1 MNSYLNPLRIT
12 DDPFLNKTHRLP
24 NCEEIFEKDISAYF
38 NVIAEKRVSVGI
50 GEFLT
55 VMTYFTI
62 DLLIEYRDN
71 AQNTLPFS
79 IVEDMKAQ
87 IINVLRRNYDA
98 FNNPEIIAE
107 FLTILDKKMYEPN
120 IVSETHSYL
129 SRVRQY

>member
-38 NVIAEKRVSVGI
+38 NVIAEKRGSVGI

>member
-24 NCEEIFEKDISAYF
+24 NCEEMFEKDISAYF
-38 NVIAEKRVSVGI
+38 NVIAEKRGSVGM

>member
-1 MNSYLNPLRIT
+1 MNAYLNPLRIT

-24 NCEEIFEKDISAYF
+24 NCEEMFEKDISAYF
-38 NVIAEKRVSVGI
+38 NVIAEKRGSVGM

-62 DLLIEYRDN
+62 DLLIDYRDN
-71 AQNTLPFS
+71 AQNTLPIS

-87 IINVLRRNYDA
+87 IMNVLKRNYED
-98 FNNPEIIAE
+98 FNKPEIIAE
-107 FLTILDKKMYEPN
+107 FLSLLDKKMLEPN
-120 IVSETHSYL
+120 IVSETHNYL